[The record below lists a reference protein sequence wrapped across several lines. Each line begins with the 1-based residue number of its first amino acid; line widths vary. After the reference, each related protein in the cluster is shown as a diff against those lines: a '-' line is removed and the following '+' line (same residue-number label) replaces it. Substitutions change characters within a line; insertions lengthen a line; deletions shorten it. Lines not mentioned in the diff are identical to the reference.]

1 MKRIFKTAEEKFS
14 EYRETHEFYE
24 DENGV
29 LYRGFDNN
37 KDEDVIVVDET
48 EDEYGQTMY
57 VIEEYCSLNDIRDCN
72 TYVSDVYDACV
83 DSDEFF
89 NWLRDNEQFPLSLE
103 EFRDTFDWDC
113 NKDVCFENDYED
125 CSDYANSVW
134 SSIFARYKGKS
145 FDEILAE
152 GEFEKLNDTDLVYHK
167 CGLDFYI
174 HKAEDGVVYLLPNV
188 DIVDDKTFVDAED
201 GFEANEGNEGIL
213 YGTDDY
219 AEKCGMDMFQANVV
233 DLFDANIMNMMKTAN
248 LGIIRKGDTLYFYN
262 AEKCV
267 PTSGKTPVPVEDL
280 FGVSLKKIPYT
291 DDESVIG
298 VALK

>member
-1 MKRIFKTAEEKFS
+1 MKRIFRTAEEKFS

-24 DENGV
+24 NEDGV
-29 LYRGFDNN
+29 LYRGFDNDT

-48 EDEYGQTMY
+48 EDEYGQTKY

-125 CSDYANSVW
+125 CGDYANSVW

-145 FDEILAE
+145 FNEILAE

-174 HKAEDGVVYLLPNV
+174 HKAKDGVIYLLPNV

-219 AEKCGMDMFQANVV
+219 AEKC
-233 DLFDANIMNMMKTAN
+233 
-248 LGIIRKGDTLYFYN
+248 
-262 AEKCV
+262 V

-291 DDESVIG
+291 DDDSVIG